1 MRKVVLFA
9 LFAVCAYGQTPQT
22 RPKKVLTPQQVAY
35 QLAMKDYS
43 AKLDQ
48 HRQAATAAYNA
59 EMAREKAPECPNAN
73 TTYDEN
79 MCIEHEDA
87 VTDTNYKAFITALRA
102 MLALPVPASP
112 GIPTPITGPTGP
124 EATPATNTA
133 AFDTAES
140 AWHTY
145 STAECGAVDTL
156 WRGGTIVN
164 SMVGRCHLRMAR
176 ARMHELDEVYLTR

>member
-1 MRKVVLFA
+1 
-9 LFAVCAYGQTPQT
+9 
-22 RPKKVLTPQQVAY
+22 
-35 QLAMKDYS
+35 MKDYS

-145 STAECGAVDTL
+145 STAECSRRSSGAAARSSTP
-156 WRGGTIVN
+156 W
-164 SMVGRCHLRMAR
+164 SGRCHLRMAR
-176 ARMHELDEVYLTR
+176 PPHA